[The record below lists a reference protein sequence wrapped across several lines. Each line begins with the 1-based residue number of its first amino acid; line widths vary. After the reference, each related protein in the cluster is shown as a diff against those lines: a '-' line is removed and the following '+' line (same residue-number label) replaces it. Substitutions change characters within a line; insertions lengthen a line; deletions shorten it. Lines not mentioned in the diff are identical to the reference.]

1 MIGSR
6 EVVSVAITD
15 SLRGRDCT
23 VVEVIRIAGIMPS
36 EVGRGRVHDAS
47 QRPAD
52 RLAMI
57 SNLAI
62 SALQE
67 VSAKCGGRLVSPA
80 KSPPPAW
87 GGERRVR
94 LGRLH
99 RALAFLR
106 CVQDWVSNALELLA
120 EYREDV
126 FRAAPVGLKRLQS
139 LVAQLIVLAC
149 CCSEECM
156 FGERPLFSYGASSG
170 CA

>member
-1 MIGSR
+1 
-6 EVVSVAITD
+6 
-15 SLRGRDCT
+15 
-23 VVEVIRIAGIMPS
+23 MPS

-120 EYREDV
+120 EYGENILG
-126 FRAAPVGLKRLQS
+126 AAPICLQRLKG
-139 LVAQLIVLAC
+139 LVAELVMLTGGRGKKRVLCKGSSISDCASGRRSWARGC
-149 CCSEECM
+149 CNRS
-156 FGERPLFSYGASSG
+156 AG
-170 CA
+170 C